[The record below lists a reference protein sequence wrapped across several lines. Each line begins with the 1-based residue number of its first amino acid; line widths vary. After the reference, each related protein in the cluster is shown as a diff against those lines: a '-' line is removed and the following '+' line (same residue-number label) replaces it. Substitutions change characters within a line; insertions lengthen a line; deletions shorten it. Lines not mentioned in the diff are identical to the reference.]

1 MENKHWVID
10 YQTTFMDLDSSIIT
24 SRNRIFDKAQV
35 DELVKQMTKIANKR
49 LKELCKEEAH
59 HSRPKF
65 SDLEFELRLDGDYHH
80 DSNGTVMCYTNVFG
94 ECNSDQERYILDE
107 IKKAI
112 SNSQTL
118 KDMGLKLFIYEF
130 TG

>member
-1 MENKHWVID
+1 MENKHWVVD
-10 YQTTFMDLDSSIIT
+10 YQTTFIDLDSSIIT
-24 SRNRIFDKAQV
+24 SQNRTFDKAQV

-49 LKELCKEEAH
+49 LKELCNEEAH

-80 DSNGTVMCYTNVFG
+80 DSSGSVMCYTNVFG
-94 ECNSDQERYILDE
+94 ECNSDQVRYILDE
-107 IKKAI
+107 IKKVI
-112 SNSQTL
+112 TNNQTL